1 MSAKSTRRKDR
12 MGISL
17 LAASAMV
24 LISGGPPP
32 EDVAHCGALAS
43 GGVVME
49 NGTALIVGQPVIGVA
64 SNANHIARFG
74 VVHCLSAIATLP
86 PACPED
92 FDGSGE
98 VEAFDLAILLGDWG
112 PCPKPCEEGN
122 PTDTCSSDL
131 NGDCVVEAFD
141 LALLLGSWGPC
152 P

>member
-1 MSAKSTRRKDR
+1 MRAKSIRRKER
-12 MGISL
+12 VGISL
-17 LAASAMV
+17 LVSLAMV

-32 EDVAHCGALAS
+32 QDLAHCGALSS

-49 NGTALIVGQPVIGVA
+49 NGTALIASQPVIGVA

-86 PACPED
+86 PTCPED
-92 FDGSGE
+92 FDGSEDVG
-98 VEAFDLAILLGDWG
+98 AFDLAILLGAWG
-112 PCPKPCEEGN
+112 PCPKPCEEGD

-141 LALLLGSWGPC
+141 LALLLGHWGPC
-152 P
+152 E